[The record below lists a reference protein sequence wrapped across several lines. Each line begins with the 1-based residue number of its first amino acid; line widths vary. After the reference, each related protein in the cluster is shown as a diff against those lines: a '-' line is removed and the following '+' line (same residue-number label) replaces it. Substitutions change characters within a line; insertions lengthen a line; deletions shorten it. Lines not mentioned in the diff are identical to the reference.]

1 MMQAFY
7 SIFYPLEWLISWVMY
22 FFHSVFV
29 FFGMKDGPGFA
40 WCLSIIFLTFFVRA
54 CIFPLFLRQMH
65 SMRNM
70 QAIQPEMMRIQRKY
84 KGKTDAAS
92 KEAMQ
97 RETMK
102 LYQDNHTN
110 PMGSCLPSVI
120 QMPVFFSLFNV
131 LRSITTIANGKS
143 SPIGA
148 FTKEVAGEIENT
160 VFINVKLSDM
170 FSTVSGGGK
179 ITIGIFVA
187 LMCLTMFYMQFHN
200 TRRNLPR
207 ASMQGT
213 QYRTQQIM
221 AYVFPV
227 MYIFSGIVMPFG
239 VLLYWLTN
247 NLWTLGQSMWQ
258 VHMFPTPG
266 SPAHE
271 QKEKRDRE
279 REEARRRREGLPSIE
294 EEQLQ
299 KAKEEAEK
307 RASHGSYQ
315 RAQPVRKKRKKK

>member
-7 SIFYPLEWLISWVMY
+7 SIFYPLEWLISYVMY

-29 FFGMKDGPGFA
+29 FFGMQDGPGFA
-40 WCLSIIFLTFFVRA
+40 WALSIIFLTFFVRA

-70 QAIQPEMMRIQRKY
+70 QALQPEMQRIQRKY

-120 QMPVFFSLFNV
+120 QMPFFFSLFNV
-131 LRSITTIANGKS
+131 LRSITTIADGTTD
-143 SPIGA
+143 PIGA
-148 FTKEVAGEIENT
+148 FTKKVAGDIENT

-170 FSTVSGGGK
+170 FSTVSGAGR

-213 QYRTQQIM
+213 QYRTQQMM
-221 AYVFPV
+221 AYIFPV

-247 NLWTLGQSMWQ
+247 NIWTLGQSMWQ
-258 VHMFPTPG
+258 VYVFPTPG

-271 QKEKRDRE
+271 EKEKRDHE
-279 REEARRRREGLPSIE
+279 REEARRKREGLPSIE

-307 RASHGSYQ
+307 RAERGSFQ
-315 RAQPVRKKRKKK
+315 REQPVRKKRKKK